1 MFARV
6 PGRRVFRRPG
16 HRGIA
21 AAAGKVAVQAVQP
34 GSLGAAEL
42 GKLRK
47 PRTVVER
54 LWNGCGT
61 DGEGH
66 WMAGATWCPLVLRC
80 FNKGGF
86 IMYLTCIQLIHIT
99 SQCSYE
105 LLNRG

>member
-21 AAAGKVAVQAVQP
+21 AAAGKVAIQAVQP

-54 LWNGCGT
+54 LWNGWRGAL
-61 DGEGH
+61 DG
-66 WMAGATWCPLVLRC
+66 RC
-80 FNKGGF
+80 HVVPPRFKVF
-86 IMYLTCIQLIHIT
+86 
-99 SQCSYE
+99 
-105 LLNRG
+105 